1 MEIVCSTQIFIWKQ
15 MSFFQDFIG
24 YILKDGYRLIFHYE
38 SVYSWNIID
47 RILNKMSM
55 EIKMFPLQAFS
66 IFMAIVVGVRIVFDV
81 NGTQFFYH

>member
-1 MEIVCSTQIFIWKQ
+1 

-24 YILKDGYRLIFHYE
+24 YILKDGYRLIFHYK